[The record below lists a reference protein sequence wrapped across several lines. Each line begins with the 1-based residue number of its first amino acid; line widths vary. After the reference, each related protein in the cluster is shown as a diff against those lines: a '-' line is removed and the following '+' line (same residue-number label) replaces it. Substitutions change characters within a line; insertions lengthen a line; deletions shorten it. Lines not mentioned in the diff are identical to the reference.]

1 MVVNRHPLGLARLI
15 IVISEERLLKLA
27 RHPAGNLFESRDN
40 RVTSSP
46 HKAVFPKRR
55 EAVSEGKS
63 LIRAVIGEVGRA
75 ANHLKP
81 DERVSVS
88 GHVEG
93 VQEFGE
99 TAKVSLLLLAFSP
112 SLMLII

>member
-15 IVISEERLLKLA
+15 IVISEERFLKLA

-40 RVTSSP
+40 RVTLSP
-46 HKAVFPKRR
+46 HKAVFPTHC

-63 LIRAVIGEVGRA
+63 LISAAIGEVGRA

-81 DERVSVS
+81 DERVSLS
-88 GHVEG
+88 GHVER
-93 VQEFGE
+93 VQEFGK
-99 TAKVSLLLLAFSP
+99 TAKVSLLLFAF
-112 SLMLII
+112 LLFLKLII